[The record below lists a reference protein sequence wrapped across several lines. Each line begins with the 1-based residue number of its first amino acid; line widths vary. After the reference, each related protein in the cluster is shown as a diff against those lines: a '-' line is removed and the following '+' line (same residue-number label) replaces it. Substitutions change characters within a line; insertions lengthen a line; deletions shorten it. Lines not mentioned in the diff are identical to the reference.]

1 MKIKEKIK
9 SLSLVAL
16 IILAI
21 SCSNDKKPKS
31 LRNHRKVETKRP
43 QMSKNDS
50 LSEFDQA
57 KSNLKTFEK
66 GKVENT
72 KSLENGIFIKW
83 FKKTNG
89 EKIKKG
95 EMVLIEYRLALSD
108 GKIIDGNNRL
118 NYPCMPFVVGY
129 NMQTPGWDIGL
140 QQLAVGDFAKIEI
153 PAALAM
159 GEKGIKGIV
168 PPNSSN
174 WLYVKVLA
182 RVNPG
187 VNDNGIVS
195 WKWKDG
201 ESNGN
206 LSEPDKEISF
216 HAIVSTESKSSVM
229 NSYQSNFPLK
239 YIPGQKTIVP
249 GLRKLLKN
257 AKKGERYIVVLDSE
271 KAYGSRGY
279 ANLIK
284 PNEKVLYNI
293 EITDVR
299 SI

>member
-1 MKIKEKIK
+1 MKIKIK
-9 SLSLVAL
+9 SLFLVAFAML
-16 IILAI
+16 VI

-31 LRNHRKVETKRP
+31 VPKKSKVETKK
-43 QMSKNDS
+43 QKLVKNDS
-50 LSEFDQA
+50 LTEFDQA
-57 KSNLKTFEK
+57 KNNLKSFEK
-66 GKVENT
+66 GKIENT

-83 FKKTNG
+83 FKKTGG

-95 EMVLIEYRLALSD
+95 EMVLIEYRLALPD
-108 GKIIDGNNRL
+108 GKIVDGNNRL
-118 NYPCMPFVVGY
+118 NYPCIPFVVGY

-159 GEKGIKGIV
+159 GEKGIKGII

-174 WLYVKVLA
+174 WLFVKVLA
-182 RVNPG
+182 RVTPG
-187 VNDNGIVS
+187 VNENGIVS

-201 ESNGN
+201 ETTN
-206 LSEPDKEISF
+206 LSNSDKEISF
-216 HAIVSTESKSSVM
+216 HAIVSTESRSSVM
-229 NSYQSNFPLK
+229 NSYKSNFPLR

-249 GLRKLLKN
+249 GLRKILKN

-279 ANLIK
+279 SDLVK

-293 EITDVR
+293 EITEVR
-299 SI
+299 AI